1 MPSHDLSTMRPTHPG
16 LPPRADTPPSGAT
29 SLGRHRDDTPG
40 SVVASR
46 QRARRVDSSDLMAGH
61 TEIEIDHGGA
71 IYRLRLT
78 SLGKLLLTK

>member
-1 MPSHDLSTMRPTHPG
+1 MHDCIAMRPVPHS
-16 LPPRADTPPSGAT
+16 LLASADPPSGAK
-29 SLGRHRDDTPG
+29 SLVGLRDCTPAGAGRP
-40 SVVASR
+40 
-46 QRARRVDSSDLMAGH
+46 RAKRVDSTDLMAGR

>member
-1 MPSHDLSTMRPTHPG
+1 MRPAPHG
-16 LPPRADTPPSGAT
+16 LPESGGPPSGVR
-29 SLGRHRDDTPG
+29 SLVGHRDCTPVG
-40 SVVASR
+40 AGR
-46 QRARRVDSSDLMAGH
+46 PMPKRVDSTDLMAGH

>member
-1 MPSHDLSTMRPTHPG
+1 MHDCTAMRPAPNS
-16 LPPRADTPPSGAT
+16 LPASAEPPSGAR
-29 SLGRHRDDTPG
+29 SLVGHRDCTHAGAGRP
-40 SVVASR
+40 
-46 QRARRVDSSDLMAGH
+46 RAKRVDSTDLMAGH

>member
-1 MPSHDLSTMRPTHPG
+1 MRDCTAMRPAPHS
-16 LPPRADTPPSGAT
+16 LPASAEPPSGAR
-29 SLGRHRDDTPG
+29 SLVGHRDCTRVGAGRPM
-40 SVVASR
+40 AK
-46 QRARRVDSSDLMAGH
+46 RVDSTDLMAGH

>member
-1 MPSHDLSTMRPTHPG
+1 MHDCTAMRPAPNS
-16 LPPRADTPPSGAT
+16 LPASAEPPSGAR
-29 SLGRHRDDTPG
+29 SLVGHRDCTPVG
-40 SVVASR
+40 AGR
-46 QRARRVDSSDLMAGH
+46 PRAKRVDRTDLMAGH